1 MRNLPARTFLTVTL
15 GLLAA
20 GCSTLTPDP
29 LPRACGPGPQTT
41 LAVEMRGQLPV
52 VRVTINDRSANL
64 IIDTGATTTVLN
76 QAAASL
82 LGLERIAGPSLTY
95 TTVQGAGRATRA
107 NVASLRLADLVLSDV
122 LVAVTQETPEDG
134 VLGLDLLSQFD
145 LDVNLPQREIV
156 LHQGGLCADE
166 QPPFSN
172 GVLELPAARLVR
184 GGPGFRSREPY
195 LMVPVRLDGVATFG
209 MLDSGAAAGSL
220 VSRSMAERAGMP
232 AGGSESVSIPVL
244 GFGAQTK
251 LGQHRFGEL
260 LVGREQ
266 FINPSL
272 LVGGDPR
279 VIFPVI
285 LGYDYFITHRIW
297 FNFAAD
303 RIFVVPLPRPRPRS
317 R

>member
-1 MRNLPARTFLTVTL
+1 MRNLLARTILMLTL
-15 GLLAA
+15 SLLVA
-20 GCSTLTPDP
+20 GCGAEATRLART
-29 LPRACGPGPQTT
+29 CGPGSQTT
-41 LAVEMRGQLPV
+41 LAVELRGQLPV
-52 VRVTINDRSANL
+52 VRVVINDRSADL

-76 QAAASL
+76 QAAAAI
-82 LGLERIAGPSLTY
+82 LGLDRIAGPSLKY
-95 TTVQGAGRATRA
+95 TTVQGGGQATRA
-107 NVASLRLADLVLSDV
+107 TVASMRLADLVLSDV
-122 LVAVTQETPEDG
+122 PVAVTQETPEDG
-134 VLGLDLLSQFD
+134 VLGLDVLSQFD
-145 LDVNLPQREIV
+145 LDVNLPKREIV

-166 QPPFSN
+166 PPPFSH

-184 GGPGFRSREPY
+184 SGPGFRGREPY

-220 VSRSMAERAGMP
+220 VSKALAMRAGMP
-232 AGGSESVSIPVL
+232 EGGGTGVSIPVL
-244 GFGAQTK
+244 GFGERAT

-303 RIFVVPLPRPRPRS
+303 RIFVVPFPPPPLQ
-317 R
+317 